1 MEKLES
7 YLQNFKRVGIAFS
20 SGIDSTLLAWYAH
33 KVLGKRAHIYTVN
46 TPYTPDE
53 EIAEA
58 RILAEQFGFR
68 HTVIDMD
75 IPEEIR
81 NNPPERCYL
90 CKKQIFTTLLK
101 QAEKDGAEVLFDGSN
116 TDDKGDYRPGM
127 RALRELHIRSPFMEL
142 NIDKATIRQEAK
154 AVGLS
159 NWDKPANACLL
170 TRLTYNTPI
179 TSQAI
184 VQVARAEDILH
195 QRGYRAVRV
204 RHHGNIAR
212 IELPGEHIGSFI
224 NSGMAAEVSEQI
236 KALGF
241 TYVSLELTGYTTG
254 SLNATIKTD
263 EHK

>member
-1 MEKLES
+1 MDS
-7 YLQNFKRVGIAFS
+7 YLQNFTRVGIAFS
-20 SGIDSTLLAWYAH
+20 SGIDSTLLAWYAN
-33 KVLGKRAHIYTVN
+33 KVLGNRAHIYTVN
-46 TPYTPDE
+46 APYTPEE
-53 EIAEA
+53 EIIESRA
-58 RILAEQFGFR
+58 LAKQYGFR
-68 HTVIDMD
+68 HTVIDLD

-81 NNPPERCYL
+81 NNPPDRCYL

-101 QAEKDGAEVLFDGSN
+101 QAEEDGAEVLFDGSN

-127 RALRELHIRSPFMEL
+127 RALKELQVRSPFMEL

-154 AVGLS
+154 AVGLP

-170 TRLTYNTPI
+170 TRLPYDTHLTN
-179 TSQAI
+179 QAI
-184 VQVARAEDILH
+184 EQVARAEEILH

-204 RHHGNIAR
+204 RHHGDIAR
-212 IELPGEHIGSFI
+212 IELPGEHIAPFI
-224 NSGMAAEVSEQI
+224 NSGMAAEMSEQI